1 MKVLDYL
8 VERNQT
14 HHDKTFVADLYRS
27 VTYGEFYQLVL
38 KKASGLNQIGVKPED
53 RVLLVLEHGID
64 HLMSYFAC
72 MHLGAIPVHLN
83 TSKPK
88 KSIIQAAEITT
99 AKYCLVDGYSE
110 DMSDVPFQLLAFNNV
125 SDEIKE
131 GIEGECDI
139 AYMMFTSGT
148 TGVPKAVMTSHSNTI
163 ATASSILD
171 FAKMT
176 DKDRELISLP
186 LSFTFG
192 LGHIHAL
199 IMVGGEAYLT
209 NRRYEVGFLASEI
222 KKQQATG
229 FLASPGMLKDMV
241 ANHREAV
248 IDAGSSLKYLVVNCT
263 PMHPSLTSELLELL
277 PQTQLYMYYGST
289 EASRCAFIHY
299 NRNRHRLDFTGKHT
313 LNVELKID
321 APDENGVG
329 EICMRGPNVMPG
341 YWNNPEATKKAI
353 DEDNWIHSGD
363 FGIMDED
370 GYVKVIG
377 RMNDEISVDGM
388 KCQPVEVETI
398 VLQLDFVKEATVC
411 AIPDAEKY
419 QVVGVAVVLD
429 QTVPAQFKQV
439 IRTHCSRLLEP
450 FKVPVIIEEMDKIPA
465 NELGKINRKELIK
478 MLTPETESHE

>member
-1 MKVLDYL
+1 MRVLDHL
-8 VERNQT
+8 IERNQI
-14 HHDKTFVADLYRS
+14 HPDKTFVADQFRS

-38 KKASGLNQIGVKPED
+38 EKASGLHQVGVVPED

-88 KSIIQAAEITT
+88 KSIVQAAEITT

-110 DMSDVPFQLLAFNNV
+110 DLSDDAFEVLPFTMV
-125 SDEIKE
+125 SAKAKE
-131 GIEGECDI
+131 GLEGDCDI

-171 FAKMT
+171 FAEMT
-176 DKDRELISLP
+176 DMDRELISLP

-209 NRRYEVGFLASEI
+209 NRRYEVGFLAKEI
-222 KKQQATG
+222 KKQEATG

-248 IDAGSSLKYLVVNCT
+248 IEAGSCLKYLVVNCT
-263 PMHPSLTSELLELL
+263 PMHPSLTAELLVLL

-299 NRNRHRLDFTGKHT
+299 NSNRHRLDFTGKHT

-321 APDENGVG
+321 SPDQNGVG

-341 YWNNPEATKKAI
+341 YWNNPEATKKTI
-353 DEDNWIHSGD
+353 DTDNWIHSGD
-363 FGIMDED
+363 FGIMDGD

-388 KCQPVEVETI
+388 KCQPVEVETVI
-398 VLQLDFVKEATVC
+398 LQLDFVKEATVC
-411 AIPDAEKY
+411 AIPDSEKY
-419 QVVGVAVVLD
+419 QVVGVAVVISNEAPSD
-429 QTVPAQFKQV
+429 FRDVVQA
-439 IRTHCSRLLEP
+439 HCNRLLEP
-450 FKVPVIIEEMDKIPA
+450 FKVPVIIERMDEIPA

-478 MLTPETESHE
+478 MLTPESKLT

>member
-1 MKVLDYL
+1 MRVLDYL
-8 VERNQT
+8 VERSKT
-14 HHDKTFVADLYRS
+14 HHSKTFVADQYRS
-27 VTYGEFYQLVL
+27 VTYGEFYQLML
-38 KKASGLNQIGVKPED
+38 MKASGLHQIGVLPED

-64 HLMSYFAC
+64 HLLSYFAC
-72 MHLGAIPVHLN
+72 MHLGAISVHLN
-83 TSKPK
+83 TSKPR

-110 DMSDVPFQLLAFNNV
+110 DLSDGSFRLLPFSSV
-125 SDEIKE
+125 SSEEKR
-131 GIEGECDI
+131 GIEGECSI

-148 TGVPKAVMTSHSNTI
+148 TGTPKAVMTSHSNTL

-176 DKDRELISLP
+176 ENDRELISLP

-199 IMVGGEAYLT
+199 IMVGGEAFLT
-209 NRRYEVGFLASEI
+209 NRRYEVGFLAKEI

-229 FLASPGMLKDMV
+229 FLASPGMLKNMV

-248 IDAGSSLKYLVVNCT
+248 IEAGTCLKYLVVNCT
-263 PMHPSLTSELLELL
+263 PMHPSLTAQLLELL
-277 PQTQLYMYYGST
+277 PNTQLYMYYGST

-299 NRNRHRLDFTGKHT
+299 NSNQHRLDFTGKHT

-353 DEDNWIHSGD
+353 DADNWIHSGD

-370 GYVKVIG
+370 GYIKVIG

-388 KCQPVEVETI
+388 KCHPVEVEEI
-398 VLQLDFVKEATVC
+398 ILKLDFVKEAAVC
-411 AIPDAEKY
+411 AITDPEKY
-419 QVVGVAVVLD
+419 QVVGSAVVIED
-429 QTVPAQFKQV
+429 SAPANFKEV
-439 IRTHCSRLLEP
+439 IREHCAALLEP
-450 FKVPVIIEEMDKIPA
+450 FKIPVIIQAIEKIPA

-478 MLTPETESHE
+478 MLTLEK